1 MYPMISDK
9 IKNCA
14 VEDRREGF
22 SINEIAE
29 KYKVAKS
36 TISLLVRHIPLSK
49 KATEVLRVKADE
61 GRLKASQV
69 LIEKREKRQKL
80 SLVVAEELLQG
91 LTIDKTVS
99 FLISSLSYEC
109 EGGKSNF
116 GVVEFTNSDP
126 VLIKLFLRSLRK
138 SFQLDESKFR
148 VVMHL
153 HSYHDESI
161 EKKFW
166 AEVTSIPENKFT
178 KTFQKKESGIN
189 KKVGYRGCV
198 QIKYFDVSIK
208 RTLLASKAI
217 LAKKM
222 GL

>member
-1 MYPMISDK
+1 MYLMINES
-9 IKNCA
+9 IKNLA
-14 VEDRREGF
+14 IQDRKRGLSVREV
-22 SINEIAE
+22 AA
-29 KYKVAKS
+29 KYKLAQS
-36 TISLLVRHIPLSK
+36 TTSLLLRKVILNSK
-49 KATEVLRVKADE
+49 AKKILLEKSNQ
-61 GRLKASQV
+61 GRLKATQSIV
-69 LIEKREKRQKL
+69 RKREQRQEISRHIAEKL
-80 SLVVAEELLQG
+80 LKDVILNNEIAF
-91 LTIDKTVS
+91 I
-99 FLISSLSYEC
+99 IASLSYEC
-109 EGGKSNF
+109 EGGKNNF

-126 VLIKLFLRSLRK
+126 VLVSLFLGGLRK
-138 SFQLDESKFR
+138 SFKLDETKFR

-153 HSYHDESI
+153 HSYHNEDK

-166 AEVTSIPENKFT
+166 SEVTSIPESKFT
-178 KTFQKKESGIN
+178 KTFQKQESGIN

>member
-1 MYPMISDK
+1 MISDK
-9 IKNCA
+9 IKKLA
-14 VEDRREGF
+14 IEDRKEGF
-22 SINEIAE
+22 SVREIAV
-29 KYKVAKS
+29 KYKIAQS
-36 TISLLVRHIPLSK
+36 TASLLLRNVTLDKKAKIILSGKAAQGRK
-49 KATEVLRVKADE
+49 KATQ
-61 GRLKASQV
+61 S
-69 LIEKREKRQKL
+69 LIEKREQRQGV
-80 SLVVAEELLQG
+80 SLLKAEELLDSVFV
-91 LTIDKTVS
+91 DKS
-99 FLISSLSYEC
+99 IAFLIASLSYEC

-126 VLIKLFLRSLRK
+126 ILVKLFLSALRK
-138 SFQLDESKFR
+138 SFSLDEEKFR

-153 HSYHDESI
+153 HSYHNETV

-166 AEVTSIPENKFT
+166 SEVTSVPGKKFT
-178 KTFQKKESGIN
+178 KTFQKQESGIN

>member
-14 VEDRREGF
+14 VQDRIEGL

-49 KATEVLRVKADE
+49 KAVEVLRVKADE

-69 LIEKREKRQKL
+69 LIEKREKRQEL
-80 SLVVAEELLQG
+80 SLFVAEELLYN
-91 LTIDKTVS
+91 LSIDKTVS
-99 FLISSLSYEC
+99 FLIASLSYEC

-126 VLIKLFLRSLRK
+126 VLVKLFLSAFRK
-138 SFQLDESKFR
+138 SFILDESKFR

-153 HSYHDESI
+153 HSYHDEVV

-166 AEVTSIPENKFT
+166 SEITSIPENKFT

-189 KKVGYRGCV
+189 KKVGYKGCV